1 MKKAVAILFQS
12 ESCNRNF
19 FEVVHEM
26 CTKSLFL
33 ENPLRNKKT
42 RKPLMHKS
50 FRVAR
55 DKGFEPLT
63 FWSVARRS
71 IQLS

>member
-1 MKKAVAILFQS
+1 MS
-12 ESCNRNF
+12 GF
-19 FEVVHEM
+19 FEKNSIIPLPSPSSGNREKPG
-26 CTKSLFL
+26 TKSLFW

-42 RKPLMHKS
+42 RKLLIHKS